1 MWVVASWIRLF
12 NRRYAVT
19 QSPTIGRSDC
29 ERVCFRAAG
38 VGANPTRL
46 PFIDKLVMASESKAE
61 HDPTRG
67 CSACGNYKPREAFG
81 KKQWSARAV
90 RRCRE
95 CVDSG
100 RTVTLCEHGRG
111 RDCTICDDAA
121 AAAAASA
128 AMAAA
133 ARIDA
138 LATRVA
144 ETRVTR
150 AAPPEMTR
158 RQRRILRRVCQ
169 VCVRRAPLSEER
181 FPVCGGCM
189 RRRYCSESC
198 QVRDWGGR
206 HSEMCALMA
215 EKRCETPACP
225 GNILKRCDDCASV
238 FCIVCEDG
246 DHLNPCS
253 MCDKASCENCWG
265 VRYCSS
271 CYNPYCEDCRF
282 VMHCGECF
290 KGYCESCKMSGFC
303 SLCKT
308 PYCEDCRPTWFC
320 SLCNEQFCDECRFTS
335 FCEDCGEPF
344 CEECRP
350 VRFCDDCGCPFCEEC
365 RDVYYCEECSL
376 PFCEDCRESRYCE
389 RCDVA
394 YCPECTHTCP
404 K

>member
-1 MWVVASWIRLF
+1 
-12 NRRYAVT
+12 
-19 QSPTIGRSDC
+19 
-29 ERVCFRAAG
+29 
-38 VGANPTRL
+38 
-46 PFIDKLVMASESKAE
+46 MASESKAE
-61 HDPTRG
+61 HDPTKA

-95 CVDSG
+95 CADSE

-133 ARIDA
+133 SRVDA

-169 VCVRRAPLSEER
+169 VCVRRGPLSEER

-198 QVRDWGGR
+198 QARDWGGR

-225 GNILKRCDDCASV
+225 GHILKRCDDCASV
-238 FCIVCEDG
+238 FCLICDDG
-246 DHLNPCS
+246 DRISPCS
-253 MCDKASCENCWG
+253 LCDKA
-265 VRYCSS
+265 
-271 CYNPYCEDCRF
+271 
-282 VMHCGECF
+282 
-290 KGYCESCKMSGFC
+290 
-303 SLCKT
+303 
-308 PYCEDCRPTWFC
+308 
-320 SLCNEQFCDECRFTS
+320 
-335 FCEDCGEPF
+335 FCEI
-344 CEECRP
+344 
-350 VRFCDDCGCPFCEEC
+350 
-365 RDVYYCEECSL
+365 
-376 PFCEDCRESRYCE
+376 
-389 RCDVA
+389 
-394 YCPECTHTCP
+394 
-404 K
+404 